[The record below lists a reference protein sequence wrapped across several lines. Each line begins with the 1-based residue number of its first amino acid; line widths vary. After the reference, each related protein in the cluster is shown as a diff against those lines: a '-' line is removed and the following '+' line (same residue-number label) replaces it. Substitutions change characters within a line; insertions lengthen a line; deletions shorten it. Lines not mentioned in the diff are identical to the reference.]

1 MTKRHLSS
9 RQETAS
15 TPQGPGRTGRAV
27 AGARWVITVLFC
39 DIVGSTAMAER
50 LDPEEWTEI
59 MNEAFQYLTAP
70 IQRYEGTVARL
81 MGDAILAFFGA
92 PVAHEDDPQRAVLA
106 ALDIID
112 GIRPFGDQLAREYGL
127 DFTVRVG
134 INTGP
139 VVVADVGSD
148 VAKKYTAMGDAVN
161 VAARM
166 EQSAQPGTVQIS
178 GETHRLVAPLFDF
191 EPLGEVGVKGESEP
205 VLAYRVLGAKA
216 QPGRLRG
223 IDAVSAPLIGRD
235 SEFAQLKGALESLR
249 KGLGQIVCLIGEAGL
264 GKSRML
270 EELRTEWLRDNEQS
284 PWVVSHGNSYDTMR
298 PYGLFQQRVREFF
311 GSELDDPVE
320 VIHQK
325 VSMELRAQGMP
336 EELIVLCAA
345 AAKRI
350 VAAKV
355 LHDTSD
361 LAADALKEE
370 VYEQMDAAW
379 RRFASTGPLVLVFDD
394 LHWANPASAELLVHL
409 LQLTEE
415 VPILFL
421 FAFRP
426 ERQSPAWRLKLK
438 AEADYPHRYTEIVL
452 NLLGPED
459 TDTLV
464 SALLSVAD
472 LPPEL
477 RQLILRKTEGNPY
490 FAEEIVRTLIKQG
503 VVYRTED
510 GLRWKAGSRV
520 EDIAI
525 PDSLHALLTARIDRL
540 DREVRATLHVA
551 SVIGRSFYYRVLNA
565 ISDTAIELD
574 EHLMALQRLQLVG
587 ETARI
592 PELEYMFKHELARDA
607 AYRSILHRRRR
618 EFHRSVG
625 EAIQELFPDKL
636 EENAHRLAFHFAEA
650 GDDEWALK
658 YYTMAGEAAAAIYA
672 NAEAAAQYPHA
683 IEAAGRLGVSGE
695 DLSGLIAMQRQ
706 MLELSGRDKQAQQ
719 L

>member
-1 MTKRHLSS
+1 MSDRHLSS
-9 RQETAS
+9 RQGTAS
-15 TPQGPGRTGRAV
+15 TRRGPVRTGRAV
-27 AGARWVITVLFC
+27 AGERRVITVLFC

-59 MNEAFQYLTAP
+59 VNEAFQYLTAP
-70 IQRYEGTVARL
+70 IQHYEGTVARL

-106 ALDIID
+106 AFDIID
-112 GIRPFGDQLAREYGL
+112 GIKPFSEQLAREYGL

-148 VAKKYTAMGDAVN
+148 VAKEYTAMGDAVN

-166 EQSAQPGTVQIS
+166 EQTAQPGTIQIS
-178 GETHRLVAPLFDF
+178 GDTHRLVAPLFDL
-191 EPLGEVGVKGESEP
+191 EPLGEVEAKGKSEP
-205 VLAYRVLGAKA
+205 VPAYRVLGVKA
-216 QPGRLRG
+216 QPGPLRG

-235 SEFAQLKGALESLR
+235 REFAQLKGALEPLR
-249 KGLGQIVCLIGEAGL
+249 QGLGQIVCLIGEAGL

-270 EELRTEWLRDNEQS
+270 EELRTKWLRDNEQS

-298 PYGLFQQRVREFF
+298 PYGLFQERVREFF
-311 GSELDDPVE
+311 GIGLDDPVE
-320 VIHQK
+320 VIHQN
-325 VSMELRAQGMP
+325 VSTKLRAQGMSD
-336 EELIVLCAA
+336 ELIPLCTAA
-345 AAKRI
+345 VEWI

-355 LHDTSD
+355 LHDTPD
-361 LAADALKEE
+361 LPADALKQKIF
-370 VYEQMDAAW
+370 EQMYAAW
-379 RRFASTGPLVLVFDD
+379 HQFASPGPLVLVFDD
-394 LHWANPASAELLVHL
+394 LQWSDPASAELLVHL
-409 LQLTEE
+409 LRLTEE

-426 ERQSPAWRLKLK
+426 ERQSPAWQVKLK
-438 AEADYPHRYTEIVL
+438 AETDYPHRYTEIAL
-452 NLLGPED
+452 KPLGPED
-459 TDTLV
+459 TDALL
-464 SALLSVAD
+464 SALLSIAD

-490 FAEEIVRTLIKQG
+490 FAEEIVRTLIEQG

-510 GLRWKAGSRV
+510 GLRWKAGTTV

-540 DREVRATLHVA
+540 DREVRATMHMA

-574 EHLMALQRLQLVG
+574 KHLVALQRAELVE

-592 PELEYMFKHELARDA
+592 PELEYMFKHELAREA
-607 AYRSILHRRRR
+607 AYTSILHRRRR

-625 EAIQELFPDKL
+625 EAIEELFPDKL
-636 EENAHRLAFHFAEA
+636 EDNAHRLAYHFAEA
-650 GDDEWALK
+650 RDDKWAMK
-658 YYTMAGEAAAAIYA
+658 YYTMAGEVAAAIYA
-672 NAEAAAQYPHA
+672 NAEAAAQYAHA
-683 IEAAGRLGVSGE
+683 IDAAGRLAARPR
-695 DLSGLIAMQRQ
+695 II
-706 MLELSGRDKQAQQ
+706 
-719 L
+719 

>member
-1 MTKRHLSS
+1 MTERHLSS

-27 AGARWVITVLFC
+27 AGERRVITVLFC

-92 PVAHEDDPQRAVLA
+92 PVAHEDDPQRAVLT

-148 VAKKYTAMGDAVN
+148 VAKEYTAMGDAVN

-191 EPLGEVGVKGESEP
+191 EPLGEVGVKGKSEP
-205 VLAYRVLGAKA
+205 VLAYRVLRAKA

-235 SEFAQLKGALESLR
+235 SEFARLKGALESLR
-249 KGLGQIVCLIGEAGL
+249 KGL
-264 GKSRML
+264 
-270 EELRTEWLRDNEQS
+270 EQS

-311 GSELDDPVE
+311 GIELDDPVE

-345 AAKRI
+345 AAERI

-355 LHDTSD
+355 LHDTPD

-394 LHWANPASAELLVHL
+394 LHWADPASAELLVHL

-452 NLLGPED
+452 NPLGPED

-503 VVYRTED
+503 VVYRD
-510 GLRWKAGSRV
+510 GGRPAV
-520 EDIAI
+520 E
-525 PDSLHALLTARIDRL
+525 
-540 DREVRATLHVA
+540 
-551 SVIGRSFYYRVLNA
+551 GR
-565 ISDTAIELD
+565 
-574 EHLMALQRLQLVG
+574 
-587 ETARI
+587 
-592 PELEYMFKHELARDA
+592 
-607 AYRSILHRRRR
+607 
-618 EFHRSVG
+618 
-625 EAIQELFPDKL
+625 
-636 EENAHRLAFHFAEA
+636 
-650 GDDEWALK
+650 
-658 YYTMAGEAAAAIYA
+658 
-672 NAEAAAQYPHA
+672 
-683 IEAAGRLGVSGE
+683 
-695 DLSGLIAMQRQ
+695 
-706 MLELSGRDKQAQQ
+706 QQ
-719 L
+719 S